1 MAKKLGTYLLPL
13 FSIFGTDFNL
23 ARESIS
29 EVLARIF
36 KHTVVFRGPIFC
48 RQCFQ
53 IPLDLILSYRFI
65 IMFINKKSLF
75 FTTYLIFQTR
85 TMRIQWAIF
94 GPKVSI
100 WHHRRQNVFYA
111 FGDRANLDWRGS
123 KIPKICPRGLWMA
136 PYIVTTLWCFKFV
149 SQKIN

>member
-1 MAKKLGTYLLPL
+1 MRHFNRKFYLIRLSNRLLDLVRIQTIPISTVDLSNQTILLGFIRSTV
-13 FSIFGTDFNL
+13 
-23 ARESIS
+23 A
-29 EVLARIF
+29 
-36 KHTVVFRGPIFC
+36 TVVFRGPIFC

-94 GPKVSI
+94 GLKVSV
-100 WHHRRQNVFYA
+100 WHHRRQNGFYA
-111 FGDRANLDWRGS
+111 FWDRANLDCH
-123 KIPKICPRGLWMA
+123 IP
-136 PYIVTTLWCFKFV
+136 
-149 SQKIN
+149 

>member
-1 MAKKLGTYLLPL
+1 MCAPL
-13 FSIFGTDFNL
+13 WGFATMKWFSEILCYEKPRNWFIWHSP
-23 ARESIS
+23 RESRLNCGPKNIWLS
-29 EVLARIF
+29 N
-36 KHTVVFRGPIFC
+36 TVVFRGPIFC

-94 GPKVSI
+94 GPKVSV
-100 WHHRRQNVFYA
+100 WHHWQQNVFYA
-111 FGDRANLDWRGS
+111 KKRLLGQGKSRL
-123 KIPKICPRGLWMA
+123 
-136 PYIVTTLWCFKFV
+136 V
-149 SQKIN
+149 SILKKLFLLYFTI

>member
-1 MAKKLGTYLLPL
+1 MIITELNSSSSVWT
-13 FSIFGTDFNL
+13 
-23 ARESIS
+23 
-29 EVLARIF
+29 
-36 KHTVVFRGPIFC
+36 TVVFRGPIFC

-111 FGDRANLDWRGS
+111 FWDRANLDCMYGIVSYSISNVGEPSLLCVLS
-123 KIPKICPRGLWMA
+123 KVMWH
-136 PYIVTTLWCFKFV
+136 YITCVILYTLHHKLHTGFLYLYSCGK
-149 SQKIN
+149 K